1 MSAIS
6 VELRCIRRPYSCT
19 DKFPDMYQNCLAT
32 QNSKSL
38 FIRKPLNFRRS
49 NSLNSKH
56 SLPVVHCSAQLPDLV
71 KNIVEKS
78 HSSFGGIT
86 EKFINGEN
94 LAERLQGF
102 ESSASNFVH
111 GLGLENS
118 VSRGQLG
125 ENIEMLEG
133 SASIL
138 VEKVRDLVQ
147 NSGNIGESFGGGVD
161 LKLADN
167 FVLLERSASSLLHKI
182 LVATSGLNNSESVVD
197 LSHSVVNLLERLWIL
212 STYLGSQLG
221 NLLVGVVDDPQKFNA
236 VSGQIGAV
244 LGTNLGKL
252 SMTPIPVA
260 TTALAT
266 LAGSVAVKT
275 AFDKRN
281 LAGGNSLPLRYDP
294 EVVNKYFGNR
304 PLDVA
309 SRVLEVALECSY
321 LAANLAIDIASD
333 TVKENE
339 KRRAAEFVEL
349 ITRLGPTTI
358 KIGQA
363 LSIRP
368 DILPVAYLEELQK
381 LQDRVPPFSNE
392 LAKQL
397 IEEGLGR
404 PVEEVLSE
412 ISSEP
417 VAAAS
422 LGQVYKGILRDT
434 GEVVAVKVQR
444 PGVLEGISRD
454 LFLLRNASQALQSLP
469 FVESNLVAL
478 LDNWAFRFFDELDY
492 VQEGK
497 NAEQFAENMKSLKNI
512 VVPRV
517 FLQHTSRKILITQWI
532 EGEKLSESSEED
544 LLLLVNTALNC
555 YLVQLLESGFLHAD
569 PHPGNLLRTTDG
581 CLCVLDYGLMTE
593 VTQEQR
599 YTFVEYMSH
608 LVNADYGKVADD
620 LVRLGFVPPELVDP
634 VKTAEVVPQLSRVF
648 AQLTQGGGTRKVNV
662 QQVTEDLAKISED
675 YVFVIPPYFALIL
688 KAFAVLEGIGLKA
701 DPDYAIINDC
711 YPYLSKRLIT
721 DDSPRTRAA
730 LKYFLYGE
738 SDRLEVKRV
747 EDIMNGFA
755 TFQKLTSAPAGTDKS
770 QTVPSPIDPAA
781 KELISLLFAPQGSFL
796 QELLLRELVLAV
808 DALSRET
815 LAELWTF
822 FAFQAS
828 IPFLPDFFQPKSW
841 PIPLS
846 SIFFGSRRIVSLSE
860 EDEYS
865 LDTVKRLWKL
875 LEPQFRQPTFLTE
888 MTGLVQGMIPLM
900 PDLFPGI
907 LMTSQ
912 RFLLMLLQRKALRLA
927 DDLDGK
933 NSLAVRERDQIAF
946 AHLAGPEMLLPA
958 PQKDK
963 KS

>member
-1 MSAIS
+1 MPAVSM
-6 VELRCIRRPYSCT
+6 ELHCIQRPYACT
-19 DKFPDMYQNCLAT
+19 NRFPDMYQSCLAT
-32 QNSKSL
+32 QGFKPLFIHKSL
-38 FIRKPLNFRRS
+38 KFRRRNCLKS
-49 NSLNSKH
+49 NLNR
-56 SLPVVHCSAQLPDLV
+56 PAVHCTAQLPDLV
-71 KNIVEKS
+71 KDIVDKS
-78 HSSFGGIT
+78 HSSFENIT
-86 EKFINGEN
+86 ENLVNGGK
-94 LAERLQGF
+94 LSERLQGF
-102 ESSASNFVH
+102 ESSASNFMH
-111 GLGLENS
+111 SLGVENI
-118 VSRGQLG
+118 VSREKLS
-125 ENIEMLEG
+125 EKIELLEG
-133 SASIL
+133 SASFL
-138 VEKVRDLVQ
+138 VEKVRYLVE
-147 NSGNIGESFGGGVD
+147 NSGNIAESFGSGVD

-167 FVLLERSASSLLHKI
+167 FVLLERSASSLLHKL
-182 LVATSGLNNSESVVD
+182 LVATSNMNNSESVVE

-212 STYLGSQLG
+212 SAYLGSQLG
-221 NLLVGVVDDPQKFNA
+221 NLLAGVVDDPQKFNA
-236 VSGQIGAV
+236 VSGQIGAA
-244 LGTNLGKL
+244 LGMYSGKL
-252 SMTPIPVA
+252 SMAPVPVA

-281 LAGGNSLPLRYDP
+281 LEGGDALPLRYDP
-294 EVVNKYFGNR
+294 E
-304 PLDVA
+304 
-309 SRVLEVALECSY
+309 
-321 LAANLAIDIASD
+321 ANLAIDIA
-333 TVKENE
+333 TGMVKENE
-339 KRRAAEFVEL
+339 KQRAAEFVQL

-368 DILPVAYLEELQK
+368 DILPVAYLGELQK

-392 LAKQL
+392 VAKQL

-404 PVEEVLSE
+404 PVEEVLKE

-469 FVESNLVAL
+469 FIESNLVAL

-512 VVPRV
+512 VVPGV
-517 FLQHTSRKILITQWI
+517 FLQHTSRKVLITQWI
-532 EGEKLSESSEED
+532 EGEKLSESSEAD

-599 YTFVEYMSH
+599 YTFIEYMSH
-608 LVNADYGKVADD
+608 LVNSDYGKVAND

-634 VKTAEVVPQLSRVF
+634 VKTAEVVPHLSRVLG
-648 AQLTQGGGTRKVNV
+648 QLTQGGGARKVNI

-701 DPDYAIINDC
+701 DPNYAIINDC
-711 YPYLSKRLIT
+711 YPYLSKRLMT

-755 TFQKLTSAPAGTDKS
+755 TFQKLTSAPATTGKS
-770 QTVPSPIDPAA
+770 QRVPSPIDPAA
-781 KELISLLFAPQGSFL
+781 KEFISLLFAPHGSFL
-796 QELLLRELVLAV
+796 QELLLKELVLAV
-808 DALSRET
+808 DALSREA

-822 FAFQAS
+822 FAFQAP
-828 IPFLPDFFQPKSW
+828 IPFLPNLFQPKSW

-865 LDTVKRLWKL
+865 LDTVKRLWIL

-888 MTGLVQGMIPLM
+888 MAGLVQGMIPLM

-933 NSLAVRERDQIAF
+933 NSLAVRERDPIAF
-946 AHLAGPEMLLPA
+946 SHRAGPEMLLPA
-958 PQKDK
+958 PQRDK
-963 KS
+963 NT